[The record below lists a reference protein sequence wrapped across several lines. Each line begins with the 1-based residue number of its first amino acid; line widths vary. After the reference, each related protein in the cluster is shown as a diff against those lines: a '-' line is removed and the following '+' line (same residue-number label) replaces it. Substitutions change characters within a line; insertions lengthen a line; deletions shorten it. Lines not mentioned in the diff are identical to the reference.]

1 MKHIS
6 KFTFSIALVLLS
18 FLGNAQD
25 TSVSEKTEQKAT
37 IKKDSIPVKKE
48 RYGLRLGVD
57 LFKLT
62 RSFYETDY
70 RGLELVGDY
79 RLTRR
84 HYLAAEIGNENK
96 TVDDDQ
102 VNFTTKGT
110 YIKVGFDF
118 NSFQNWGN
126 MENIVSVGLR
136 YGVSSFS
143 QTLNSYQVYNP
154 NPYFGESPVIIPTE
168 NNKFDG
174 LSAQW
179 IEVVAGMKAEVFN
192 NVFVGFSFRLNRLI
206 SQKIPNNF
214 ENLYIPGFNRTYNGS
229 SGVGFNY
236 TVSYFIPLY
245 KATVKAKKTRGTR
258 TKGEQSKSKEEAK
271 KKDKR
276 K

>member
-25 TSVSEKTEQKAT
+25 TSVSEKTKEKAT
-37 IKKDSIPVKKE
+37 IKKDSTPVKKE

-84 HYLAAEIGNENK
+84 HYLATEIGNENK

-136 YGVSSFS
+136 YGASSFS
-143 QTLNSYQVYNP
+143 QTLNSYQIYNP
-154 NPYFGESPVIIPTE
+154 NPYFGESPVIISGE
-168 NNKFDG
+168 NFDG

-192 NVFVGFSFRLNRLI
+192 NVFIGFSFRLNRLM

-214 ENLYIPGFNRTYNGS
+214 DNLYIPGFNKTYNGAF
-229 SGVGFNY
+229 GVGFNY

-258 TKGEQSKSKEEAK
+258 AKGEQSEAKEEAK
-271 KKDKR
+271 KKEKR